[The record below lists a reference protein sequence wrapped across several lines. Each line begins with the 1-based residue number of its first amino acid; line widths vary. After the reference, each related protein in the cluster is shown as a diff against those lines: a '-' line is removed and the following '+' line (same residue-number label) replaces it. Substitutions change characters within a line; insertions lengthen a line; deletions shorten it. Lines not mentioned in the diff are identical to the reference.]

1 MAMTPEGKVKKVV
14 RKHLDSINDDWPDKY
29 CYYFMPA
36 TGGYGKSGVPDI
48 VGCYNGI
55 FFGIELKAGN
65 NRPTPLQKKNLSQI
79 NMAHGIAL
87 VINEKNMDYVIT
99 ILEARSRDIRKLYLD
114 YNDKSETIMLP
125 FDAITSIYKPED

>member
-14 RKHLDSINDDWPDKY
+14 RKYLDELDY

-48 VGCYNGI
+48 VGCYNGT

-65 NRPTPLQKKNLSQI
+65 NKPTPLQEKNLQQI
-79 NMAHGIAL
+79 TNTRGLAI
-87 VINEKNMDYVIT
+87 VINEHNMHDTQGI
-99 ILEARSRDIRKLYLD
+99 IWEAYSTHMD
-114 YNDKSETIMLP
+114 S
-125 FDAITSIYKPED
+125 

>member
-14 RKHLDSINDDWPDKY
+14 RNYLDDFGGR

-48 VGCYNGI
+48 VGCYLGM

-65 NRPTPLQKKNLSQI
+65 NKPTPLQEKNLQQI
-79 NMAHGIAL
+79 TNTRGLAI
-87 VINEKNMDYVIT
+87 VINEHNMHDTQGI
-99 ILEARSRDIRKLYLD
+99 IWEAYATHMDG
-114 YNDKSETIMLP
+114 
-125 FDAITSIYKPED
+125 

>member
-14 RKHLDSINDDWPDKY
+14 RKYLDELDY

-65 NRPTPLQKKNLSQI
+65 NKPTPLQKKNLLQI

-99 ILEARSRDIRKLYLD
+99 ILEARSRDIRKLYSD

>member
-1 MAMTPEGKVKKVV
+1 MAMTPEGKVEKVV
-14 RKHLDSINDDWPDKY
+14 RKYLDEMRS

-65 NRPTPLQKKNLSQI
+65 NKPTPLQKKNLQQI

-87 VINEKNMDYVIT
+87 VINEKNMDYVVT

-114 YNDKSETIMLP
+114 YDDKSETIMLP
-125 FDAITSIYKPED
+125 FHAITSIYKPED

>member
-14 RKHLDSINDDWPDKY
+14 RKYLDELDY

-48 VGCYNGI
+48 VGCYNGT

-65 NRPTPLQKKNLSQI
+65 NKPTPLQEKNLLQI
-79 NMAHGIAL
+79 KIAGGIAL
-87 VINEKNMDYVIT
+87 VVNEDNMHNIEKLLDVGWLT
-99 ILEARSRDIRKLYLD
+99 APDIDRGL
-114 YNDKSETIMLP
+114 I
-125 FDAITSIYKPED
+125 